1 MDNETESSKWGHHL
15 DRTAQAVMFLLC
27 KRGRKFDRWFSCRMA
42 CVCWSG
48 LLAGQTHSGC
58 FLFLSLLPAASLLC
72 FIPRSL
78 CGFVYVHGYGMYTQ
92 TWTSHWQSKRC
103 LKQQTKEIFKK
114 NLPSTKNEEN
124 KKTPRTQN
132 LPKLSK
138 FRFLVLL
145 GLFLC
150 FIVDSVFWFFFFFL
164 TREEKKKQ
172 EGCRGIG
179 TSCRRVPAQ
188 YPAGCASY
196 LRGESKFVPRR

>member
-1 MDNETESSKWGHHL
+1 
-15 DRTAQAVMFLLC
+15 MFLLC
-27 KRGRKFDRWFSCRMA
+27 KRGSKFDRWFSCRMA

-92 TWTSHWQSKRC
+92 KWTSHWQSKRC

-114 NLPSTKNEEN
+114 NQPSTKNEEN
-124 KKTPRTQN
+124 KKTPRTSPN
-132 LPKLSK
+132 YPSSG
-138 FRFLVLL
+138 FLFFLAF
-145 GLFLC
+145 FLC
-150 FIVDSVFWFFFFFL
+150 FIVNSVFWFCFPFWHEK
-164 TREEKKKQ
+164 RKKKQ